1 MNDVL
6 SSAERRASCA
16 PAGLHPSSLGEV
28 VTVAVVG
35 KSVQRMALQELRD
48 ELYRTRPAW
57 EAEVGDLEGVLTDG
71 QRPALGQEARRHQLV
86 ASELLRRPN
95 SG

>member
-1 MNDVL
+1 M
-6 SSAERRASCA
+6 
-16 PAGLHPSSLGEV
+16 
-28 VTVAVVG
+28 AVVG

-86 ASELLRRPN
+86 AASCCGDRTAADLLIH
-95 SG
+95 S